1 MLEIEVMHLIG
12 IQDYFVFLKVKF
24 IFIGLLPEF
33 EFEFSLLNR
42 FAMYERRHK
51 IWRFALSG
59 PSWPQAAQ
67 PGDTFT
73 DSFLLATVSKK
84 S

>member
-1 MLEIEVMHLIG
+1 MVGMKFLDSLIQFRSNSCIAMLEIEVMHLIG
-12 IQDYFVFLKVKF
+12 VQDYFVFLKVKF

-51 IWRFALSG
+51 I
-59 PSWPQAAQ
+59 
-67 PGDTFT
+67 
-73 DSFLLATVSKK
+73 
-84 S
+84 